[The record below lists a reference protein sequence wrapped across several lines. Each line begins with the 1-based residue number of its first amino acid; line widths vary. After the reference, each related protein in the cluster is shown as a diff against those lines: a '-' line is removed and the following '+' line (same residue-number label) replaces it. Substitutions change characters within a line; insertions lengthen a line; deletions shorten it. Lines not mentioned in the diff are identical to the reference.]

1 MTSNSDIDT
10 LIKEELDKI
19 SPFETVEIPAN
30 DFNLHYIQTVSE
42 ETTNACKNLIKKDGK
57 LRNIFYNIKHNKL
70 SKKETNKHLSK
81 ISKDIKKIILNNN
94 INNPEM
100 IKLVNKR
107 MDQILK
113 NVIYSIIDI

>member
-1 MTSNSDIDT
+1 MTSNSYIDT
-10 LIKEELDKI
+10 FMQEELDKMA
-19 SPFETVEIPAN
+19 PFETVEIPAN
-30 DFNLHYIQTVSE
+30 DFNLHYIETVSE
-42 ETTNACKNLIKKDGK
+42 ETTNACKELIKKDGK

-70 SKKETNKHLSK
+70 SKKETNEHLSK
-81 ISKDIKKIILNNN
+81 ISKDIKKIILNDN